1 MEVEKRSPQQIVGP
15 PRVST
20 EAPWWS
26 GVVMDSISGFSAMLV
41 FILGGILLLRRWNKK
56 RRAARD

>member
-1 MEVEKRSPQQIVGP
+1 M
-15 PRVST
+15 

-56 RRAARD
+56 RRAAGG